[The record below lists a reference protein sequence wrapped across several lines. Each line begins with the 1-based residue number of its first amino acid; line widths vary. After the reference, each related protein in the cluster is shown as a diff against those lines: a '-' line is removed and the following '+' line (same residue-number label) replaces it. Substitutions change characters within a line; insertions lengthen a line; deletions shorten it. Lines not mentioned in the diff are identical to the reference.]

1 MKFLITLS
9 LAAFSVGAFA
19 QDDLA
24 TMKEDATSH
33 IDQKISSLQEAKDCI
48 NNAGSI
54 DKFKAC
60 KYDLHKQKKEM
71 KMQKM
76 EEMKQKEEEK
86 KESDK

>member
-1 MKFLITLS
+1 MKFLIALS

-24 TMKEDATSH
+24 TMKEDANSH
-33 IDQKISSLQEAKDCI
+33 IDQKISTLNEAKDCI

-60 KYDLHKQKKEM
+60 KYDMHEDMKKN
-71 KMQKM
+71 KRQAM
-76 EEMKQKEEEK
+76 EEKMNESSEE
-86 KESDK
+86 

>member
-1 MKFLITLS
+1 MKFLIALS
-9 LAAFSVGAFA
+9 LTAFSFGAFA

-24 TMKEDATSH
+24 TMKEDANSY
-33 IDQKISSLQEAKDCI
+33 IDQKMSSLQEAKDCI

-60 KYDLHKQKKEM
+60 KYDMYKEKKMM

-76 EEMKQKEEEK
+76 EEMKQKEEAK
-86 KESDK
+86 KEIDK